1 MTIFFLKSENFRSP
15 KNSNNSNKSKIIN
28 NEISLVQWKQ
38 NKFKFKF
45 RLLFDFSNLFSKI
58 YDKFCVARLSNHT

>member
-45 RLLFDFSNLFSKI
+45 RSLRHYVHGIHRLIFNDDFDF
-58 YDKFCVARLSNHT
+58 